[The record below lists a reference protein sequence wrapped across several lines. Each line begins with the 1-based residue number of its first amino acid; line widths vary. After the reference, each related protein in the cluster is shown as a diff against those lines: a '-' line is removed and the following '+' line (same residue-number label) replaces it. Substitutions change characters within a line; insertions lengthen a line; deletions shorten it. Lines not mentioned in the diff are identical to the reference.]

1 MTSKAIALTKRPTRI
16 ASKMANDKIKEYV
29 NREDTDEIDVEK
41 LMVDDDSDIT
51 EREYNTEGPRIKF
64 TKIHLNQIK
73 MMKRKIVNCE
83 KDDWITVNKNRG
95 TYLFTVYTDIKT
107 GLYELLK
114 LHFLEFMKMV
124 NITLKDESDPRS

>member
-51 EREYNTEGPRIKF
+51 EREYNT
-64 TKIHLNQIK
+64 
-73 MMKRKIVNCE
+73 
-83 KDDWITVNKNRG
+83 
-95 TYLFTVYTDIKT
+95 
-107 GLYELLK
+107 
-114 LHFLEFMKMV
+114 
-124 NITLKDESDPRS
+124 

>member
-64 TKIHLNQIK
+64 TQIHLKQIK
-73 MMKRKIVNCE
+73 MMKREILNCE

-95 TYLFTVYTDIKT
+95 TAQIAF
-107 GLYELLK
+107 
-114 LHFLEFMKMV
+114 F
-124 NITLKDESDPRS
+124 